1 MIAGRILIP
10 GRSAAAAQVR
20 GEHVVQLTK
29 VRGERDEITAI
40 ARQPRQTQH
49 RQAPRPTCSVQPAV
63 QAQTIGAVVEVIGRD
78 DIHDGFPAWPSMDEY
93 SRRSSRLSTL
103 PFGFRGK
110 LSRDTTPLIRCCLPT
125 RALVHSTSSSV
136 AITRPACRTTTAS
149 GVSPQ
154 RSLDTPT
161 TATSA
166 TAGCSHITVSISA
179 GEMFWPPQRVMSFLR
194 STM

>member
-40 ARQPRQTQH
+40 ARQT
-49 RQAPRPTCSVQPAV
+49 RPTCSVQPAV

-110 LSRDTTPLIRCCLPT
+110 LSRHTTPLIRCCLPT

-154 RSLDTPT
+154 R
-161 TATSA
+161 
-166 TAGCSHITVSISA
+166 
-179 GEMFWPPQRVMSFLR
+179 
-194 STM
+194 